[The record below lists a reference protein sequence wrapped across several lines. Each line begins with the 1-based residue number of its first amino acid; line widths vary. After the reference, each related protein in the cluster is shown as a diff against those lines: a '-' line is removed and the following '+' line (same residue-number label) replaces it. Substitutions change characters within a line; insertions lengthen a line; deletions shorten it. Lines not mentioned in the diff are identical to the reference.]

1 MQLLSTFAERP
12 QLLRFFIISSIVFL
26 ISAQS
31 YDFVLGEVPCHLCV
45 FQRVVLVMLLVCATI
60 SIRIQRYFMLTPLLT
75 VGLVLSLRHA
85 YVLIYP
91 EQVTQCLPFELIMD
105 LTGMQFLQALENWI
119 VSIGRECSLNVGTVT
134 YLLVAMLMVYYL
146 LSLYLLSRERV
157 GKADKID

>member
-105 LTGMQFLQALENWI
+105 LTGMQFLQALTDSSFN
-119 VSIGRECSLNVGTVT
+119 RF
-134 YLLVAMLMVYYL
+134 YYVVP
-146 LSLYLLSRERV
+146 SRVPSGLPLAEIR
-157 GKADKID
+157 